1 MYGWLQNKHISL
13 ASPLGWP
20 GQSFKTGSH
29 LLVFS
34 WDELHFTH
42 TFSNNALINYHIT
55 YSAEEFFIKYAWVLF
70 SPRFRAD
77 IALISRVWLFLTNS
91 SILSILSKS
100 TEGTSTSK
108 HENHLTVKESCLSSW
123 DIYCH
128 QSLNW
133 FRASWSA
140 NDCQRYKTSNQ
151 DKLSWRPP
159 WRIWKWVDGKA
170 LALFL
175 KLFLVFSRQNMRI
188 YAQKSY
194 CMIRTAIALAHFSQG
209 PDSLML
215 ES

>member
-1 MYGWLQNKHISL
+1 MPWYCL
-13 ASPLGWP
+13 ALSWGLTLPSCP
-20 GQSFKTGSH
+20 GFG
-29 LLVFS
+29 F
-34 WDELHFTH
+34 
-42 TFSNNALINYHIT
+42 LIRN
-55 YSAEEFFIKYAWVLF
+55 
-70 SPRFRAD
+70 
-77 IALISRVWLFLTNS
+77 
-91 SILSILSKS
+91 LSIVYFPPLS
-100 TEGTSTSK
+100 SK
-108 HENHLTVKESCLSSW
+108 HGNQLTVKESCLSSW

-128 QSLNW
+128 QSPNW